1 MSAHSKTEL
10 PEGFDLQ
17 EYSRDATSSFVE
29 DTSVAYRTYKRRWF
43 GLIQLTLMNIMTSW
57 CWLSYA
63 PVSSKAA
70 TYYGVS
76 ESTINW
82 IGTAFLF
89 AFAPMAPV
97 AMAVLHR
104 GPKQAMIAGAVLL
117 LVGNWVRYA
126 GSAQRSRGHV
136 IAPIIGQILIGFG
149 QTFTLSAPTRYS
161 DMWFTD
167 RGRIAATALPSLA
180 NPLGGALG
188 QLVNPFW
195 VETPG
200 DISQMILYISIIST
214 IFAFPAFF
222 IPSSPPTPPGPSA
235 ETPKLRLGEGLGAM
249 TKSLELWLIFVPFVI
264 YVGCFNSIS
273 LLLSQIMEPYGFSDD
288 EAGIGGAI
296 LIIVGLVTS
305 AISSPIL
312 GRTKAFLLSIRL
324 IFPIAGVCYL
334 AFIWMPQTGSVV
346 GPYVVLAI
354 LGAASFSLLPIALEL
369 LIEWS
374 HPVSPEVT
382 STIAWSGSQ
391 LLGAVFIIVSDALR
405 ADHNDNPPDNMK
417 HALIFQAV
425 LALVVVPLPLSV
437 GLFGRQNKIVMRRSM
452 IDTQSRT

>member
-1 MSAHSKTEL
+1 MSSDFKSEPPQGH
-10 PEGFDLQ
+10 GLQ
-17 EYSRDATSSFVE
+17 EYPVDTNSSFVE
-29 DTSVAYRTYKRRWF
+29 GTSVAYRTYKRRWF

-57 CWLSYA
+57 CWLTYA

-70 TYYGVS
+70 TYYDVP

-82 IGTAFLF
+82 ISTAFLL
-89 AFAPMAPV
+89 AFAPMAPI
-97 AMAVLHR
+97 AIAVLHR
-104 GPKQAMIAGAVLL
+104 GPKQAMIAAAVLL

-126 GSAQRSRGHV
+126 GSTQQSGGHV
-136 IAPIIGQILIGFG
+136 IAPIIGEILIGFA

-195 VETPG
+195 VEKPG
-200 DISQMILYISIIST
+200 DISQMVLYISIIST
-214 IFAFPAFF
+214 VCAIPAFF
-222 IPSSPPTPPGPSA
+222 VPNCPPTPPGPSS
-235 ETPKLRLGEGLGAM
+235 ETPKLRLWEGMGVI
-249 TKSLELWLIFVPFVI
+249 TKSLELWLILIPFI
-264 YVGCFNSIS
+264 INVGCFNSTSS
-273 LLLSQIMEPYGFSDD
+273 LLNQIMEPYGFSDD

-296 LIIVGLVTS
+296 LIIVGLIAS

-324 IFPIAGVCYL
+324 IFPISGICYL
-334 AFIWMPQTGSVV
+334 LFIWMPQTGSVV
-346 GPYVVLAI
+346 GPYVVLSI

-369 LIEWS
+369 LIELS
-374 HPVSPEVT
+374 HPLSPEVT

-391 LLGAVFIIVSDALR
+391 LLGGVFIIV
-405 ADHNDNPPDNMK
+405 NNMK
-417 HALIFQAV
+417 RALIFQAV
-425 LALVVVPLPLSV
+425 LALIVVPLALCL
-437 GLFGRQNKIVMRRSM
+437 GLFGRHDKVVLRRSM
-452 IDTQSRT
+452 IDGQGA